1 MLVRNL
7 FSSNA
12 TALKDM
18 GSSKDVVAADVVRL
32 GVASLVLDKK
42 DVRKTEKY
50 AEAFKVFSVMK
61 ARAFVKQADGAPIL
75 MFRTSDGTPLMTK
88 ERYRHSSVSG
98 RRRVLRI
105 GGCAEEY
112 LAQRAFLL
120 REGVDGPLVRC
131 VLADPLPLTQG
142 HSYWHIHAAER

>member
-1 MLVRNL
+1 MFSRSL
-7 FSSNA
+7 FSFKA
-12 TALKDM
+12 AALKDM

-32 GVASLVLDKK
+32 GVASLVLDKE

-61 ARAFVKQADGAPIL
+61 ARAFVKQADSALIL

-88 ERYRHSSVSG
+88 ERYRHSSASG

-112 LAQRAFLL
+112 L
-120 REGVDGPLVRC
+120 V
-131 VLADPLPLTQG
+131 
-142 HSYWHIHAAER
+142 

>member
-18 GSSKDVVAADVVRL
+18 GSSKDVVAVDVVRL
-32 GVASLVLDKK
+32 GVASLVLDKE

-88 ERYRHSSVSG
+88 ERYRHSSASG

-112 LAQRAFLL
+112 KIGAPSACLTKARAFITLKTL
-120 REGVDGPLVRC
+120 SRPRC
-131 VLADPLPLTQG
+131 LWSSTLIT
-142 HSYWHIHAAER
+142 SCC